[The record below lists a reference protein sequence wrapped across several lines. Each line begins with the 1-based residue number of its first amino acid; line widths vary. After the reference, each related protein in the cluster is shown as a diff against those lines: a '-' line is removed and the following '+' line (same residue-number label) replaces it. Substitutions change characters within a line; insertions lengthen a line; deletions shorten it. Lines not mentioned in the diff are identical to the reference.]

1 MSNQQNS
8 EYGYEL
14 AYKLACEQLAK
25 FDNIE
30 QQCLK
35 SGARYRVV
43 DSQEIIFLEYLNQ
56 SYRIV
61 FPDIVIS
68 QIESEEEVAM
78 RDKILI
84 LHYLARAKGTPVTNK
99 LTTFRELPEGA
110 NYFPTFSK
118 RAIKP
123 LLDHFD
129 REPERLIAAAEKL
142 GGHKV
147 DYGDVAVT
155 INAFSYVPITLVLW
169 QGNKEFA
176 PEGSMLFD
184 STVSDYLSIEDINV
198 LCETISWKLVKYLK
212 ETQNCAE

>member
-1 MSNQQNS
+1 M
-8 EYGYEL
+8 
-14 AYKLACEQLAK
+14 
-25 FDNIE
+25 
-30 QQCLK
+30 
-35 SGARYRVV
+35 
-43 DSQEIIFLEYLNQ
+43 
-56 SYRIV
+56 
-61 FPDIVIS
+61 
-68 QIESEEEVAM
+68 
-78 RDKILI
+78 
-84 LHYLARAKGTPVTNK
+84 
-99 LTTFRELPEGA
+99 PEGA

-118 RAIKP
+118 RTIKP
-123 LLDHFD
+123 LVDHFGS
-129 REPERLIAAAEKL
+129 EPERLIAAAEKL